1 METKSSGSANIG
13 IFQPNE
19 WVLCYEPDPCKVKV
33 IYNAKILEIEDGEY
47 LVHFRGWNSSW
58 DRRVTQEFLLKDN
71 PANRILQR
79 SLAQNV
85 SKKGSPENRK
95 KSPSRKRVLRSAL
108 HSNGNSDFHPPRK
121 RPKREDFS
129 IRISEPCKKILETDM
144 SYVNEQG
151 FLPIVP
157 SVCPVVRVLE
167 QYVRNFAERKV
178 IHAERSLGRHNL
190 LPVTQRESLVA
201 TELESIQSA
210 IDLCKEMAEGLR
222 IILDYNLNN
231 ILLYEKESEVCVSV
245 CSPRLPSLKLP
256 VPNSSRRPSTDR
268 SSSSGRST
276 PTNSVGS
283 LPSCSSSNKKYIFKC
298 VTDSLEGWKLLPDT
312 LYDESPP
319 LPSLMYGPVYLLRLL
334 VKLPEI
340 LKKMNLPLPR
350 LKVLQR
356 QISSLMD
363 YLASH
368 PEYFSQDMYSLSSST
383 TS

>member
-85 SKKGSPENRK
+85 SKKGSPENREK
-95 KSPSRKRVLRSAL
+95 KSFKETC
-108 HSNGNSDFHPPRK
+108 PPK
-121 RPKREDFS
+121 CSSFQ
-129 IRISEPCKKILETDM
+129 RISEP
-144 SYVNEQG
+144 
-151 FLPIVP
+151 F
-157 SVCPVVRVLE
+157 CPVVRVLE

-319 LPSLMYGPVYLLRLL
+319 LPPLLCTVLFISFASL
-334 VKLPEI
+334 
-340 LKKMNLPLPR
+340 
-350 LKVLQR
+350 
-356 QISSLMD
+356 
-363 YLASH
+363 
-368 PEYFSQDMYSLSSST
+368 
-383 TS
+383 